1 MKTILITGANRG
13 LGLEFSRQ
21 YLAEGAQVF
30 ACCRSPQQA
39 EQLNALQGHLRVLPL
54 EVSQSESVEKLVAQL
69 ATTPIDIV
77 INNAGVGDVK
87 EPDATAW
94 LQIFATNSVAPA
106 MLALALKNNLL
117 LGREKKLVTIT
128 SQLGSIANHTGG
140 LHPYHAS
147 KAAVNNFMR
156 GLSIE
161 WRSLGIAVG
170 LFHPGWVQTDMG
182 GQSAPVTPEQSV
194 SGLRQR
200 IAELHLE
207 NSGTFR
213 DYADQPLPW

>member
-1 MKTILITGANRG
+1 MITILITGANRG
-13 LGLEFSRQ
+13 LGLELTRQ
-21 YLAEGAQVF
+21 YLAGGAQVF
-30 ACCRSPQQA
+30 ACCRQPEQA
-39 EQLNALQGHLRVLPL
+39 EQLSALQGNLRVLKL
-54 EVSQSESVEKLVAQL
+54 EVSQSSSIEKLAADL
-69 ATTPIDIV
+69 ASTPIDIV
-77 INNAGVGDVK
+77 LNNAGVGEDK
-87 EPDATAW
+87 RPDADAW

-128 SQLGSIANHTGG
+128 SQLGSITNHGGG

-147 KAAVNNFMR
+147 KAAVNSFMR

-161 WRSLGIAVG
+161 WRPLGIAVG

-182 GQSAPVTPEQSV
+182 GQAAPLSPEQSV

-200 IAELHLE
+200 ISELTLE

-213 DYADQPLPW
+213 DYANQPLPW